1 MDDLEGRSPASEPVE
16 ALLRHVTFFRNLDR
30 VDIARLVGALE
41 HVDISANTVIFAED
55 AEADALYLLATGQVT
70 VSVKTEAGEQS
81 IAALKAPACF
91 GELGLLLGRRTGSVR
106 AISDV
111 HVWKL
116 PRDRFERL
124 ARERA
129 GIALS
134 VAAALAELLDQRSRE
149 RVGAPIMM
157 EPRLPLVID
166 LPRRGHPVGW
176 RLAALVGSL
185 AIPVA
190 LWRLPPPED
199 MSLQGW
205 HLSLVLLG
213 AAVAW
218 LLEPV
223 PDFVV
228 ALAMVTAWGLLRL
241 APLSLAFAAFASSS
255 YLVALVALA
264 LAAAM
269 ARSGLLFRI
278 ALFLLRTFP
287 ATYGAQVLALLVGG
301 VCVTPLMPL
310 AIARVATIA
319 PLTQELSQNL
329 GFPLRSRG
337 SAGLSFAGILGYGAF
352 SSIFMTGLAMNFF
365 VLELLP
371 ASDHASVDWLKWVIY
386 AAPAGLVMLLGTIL
400 LLLVLFRP
408 ERGIRESGERLEMQG
423 RILGPLSK
431 HELAVIVGLTVLLLG
446 LLLRPLLGVD
456 DAWIALSALVLILVG
471 GGLDRE
477 GFRGGVE
484 WGFLIL
490 FGVLLGTGGVL
501 RAAGVDQWIGRALIP
516 LARIVGHPS
525 LLIVVLAAGVV
536 ACRLVLP
543 WIPATLLLSLT
554 LVPQATRLGLPAW
567 VVGFVILLAANTWL
581 HPRQSDFY
589 RLTWEATR
597 GEMFS
602 HRDGFVVG
610 VALTIITLVAI
621 AVSVPYWR
629 AIGLLTL

>member
-1 MDDLEGRSPASEPVE
+1 MDELEGRSPSPEPVE
-16 ALLRHVTFFRNLDR
+16 ALLRHVPFFRNLDR

-41 HVDISANTVIFAED
+41 HVHLPANTLIFAENT
-55 AEADALYLLATGQVT
+55 EADALYLLDSGRVA
-70 VSVKTEAGEQS
+70 VSVKTEVGEQS
-81 IAALKAPACF
+81 IAVLEAPTCF

-106 AISDV
+106 ALSDV
-111 HVWKL
+111 QAWKL
-116 PRDRFERL
+116 PRQRFERL
-124 ARERA
+124 AREQA
-129 GIALS
+129 GIGLS
-134 VAAALAELLDQRSRE
+134 VAGALAELLDQRSRE
-149 RVGAPIMM
+149 HVGAPITL
-157 EPRLPLVID
+157 EPRLPPVMD
-166 LPRRGHPVGW
+166 LPRHIYGGGW
-176 RLAALVGSL
+176 RLAALAGSL
-185 AIPVA
+185 GIPLA
-190 LWRLPPPED
+190 LWGLPPPD
-199 MSLQGW
+199 GLSLQGW
-205 HLSLVLLG
+205 HVSLVLLG

-223 PDFVV
+223 PDFVI
-228 ALAMVTAWGLLRL
+228 ALAMVTAWGLLGL
-241 APLSLAFAAFASSS
+241 APLSLAFAAFTSSS
-255 YLVALVALA
+255 YLVALAALG

-269 ARSGLLFRI
+269 TRSGLLFRI

-319 PLTQELSQNL
+319 PLVQELSQNL
-329 GFPLRSRG
+329 GFPARSRG
-337 SAGLSFAGILGYGAF
+337 SAGLSFAGMLGYGAF

-371 ASDHASVDWLKWVIY
+371 ASDRAKVDWLKWVIY
-386 AAPAGLVMLLGTIL
+386 AAPAGLVILLGTVL

-408 ERGIRESGERLEMQG
+408 ERGIRESGERLQMQG

-431 HELAVIVGLTVLLLG
+431 IEIAVIVGLTVLLAG
-446 LLLRPLLGVD
+446 LLLRPLLGFD
-456 DAWIALSALVLILVG
+456 DAWIALSALVLIMVG

-477 GFRGGVE
+477 GFRGSIE
-484 WGFLIL
+484 WGFLVL

-516 LARIVGHPS
+516 LARIVAHPG

-554 LVPQATRLGLPAW
+554 LVPQATRLGLPPW
-567 VVGFVILLAANTWL
+567 VVGFVILLSANTWL

-589 RLTWEATR
+589 RLTWETTR

-610 VALTIITLVAI
+610 VTLTVVTLVAI
-621 AVSVPYWR
+621 GVSVPYWR
-629 AIGLLTL
+629 AMGLLTP